1 MALQPKSGPGL
12 PFWGFVTINFLQCCI
27 VSPAPN
33 PQSGGPGL
41 TPGDRVAQLY
51 PQALGTHFS
60 RLLRHECVT
69 VGLFFNPGHHTGSLS
84 WFSSVPQGSFWG
96 RPGSIL
102 PYPFQFIIN
111 IIRHYSLELLI
122 TSLNKPQTNTS
133 FSAFMYHSWEMVRD
147 SLFEPALECWSN
159 ELWFSIPEVGS
170 RQYCY
175 TRHWHMFLTNDSSLE
190 TVTCL

>member
-1 MALQPKSGPGL
+1 MCRSWKYVVLVSWTLQPCARNWRSCP
-12 PFWGFVTINFLQCCI
+12 NLQQ
-27 VSPAPN
+27 PASSTSESFREVPE
-33 PQSGGPGL
+33 SS
-41 TPGDRVAQLY
+41 
-51 PQALGTHFS
+51 LGS
-60 RLLRHECVT
+60 EICYSDW
-69 VGLFFNPGHHTGSLS
+69 SLS

-111 IIRHYSLELLI
+111 IIRRYSLKLLI
-122 TSLNKPQTNTS
+122 TSLNKPQTNPS

-147 SLFEPALECWSN
+147 SLFEPALVCWSN